1 MSDFRHHFRLWA
13 LGTLVIMVTLGSLTG
28 LLLRQWRDGDAGG
41 PSGSTLGFVAS
52 ILLLGLIAVWF
63 RNGHRLWLAAR
74 AR

>member
-1 MSDFRHHFRLWA
+1 MNDFRHHFRLWA

-28 LLLRQWRDGDAGG
+28 LMLRQWRDGADAV
-41 PSGSTLGFVAS
+41 PTAS
-52 ILLLGLIAVWF
+52 SMGVVVGLMLFGLIAVWF

>member
-1 MSDFRHHFRLWA
+1 MNELRHHFRLWA

-28 LLLRQWRDGDAGG
+28 VLLRQWRDGLDG
-41 PSGSTLGFVAS
+41 PSGSTIGVAACFA
-52 ILLLGLIAVWF
+52 LLGLIYVWF